1 MGFHKKKP
9 SWIFF
14 LFFTYKCPNV
24 YHQPVVAEHSSTI
37 MKKLLN
43 SWQCI
48 SNTISQPVLYVQLH
62 LFKFNDQVF
71 RKLEGASACAVVNC
85 IITFFFFHQNFFHV
99 LGPVLHFHIEKIPKS
114 RFLVYRLFLTDR
126 TVSFSNS

>member
-1 MGFHKKKP
+1 MGFHKKNLLNL
-9 SWIFF
+9 FF
-14 LFFTYKCPNV
+14 FFTYKCPNV

-85 IITFFFFHQNFFHV
+85 IITIFFFPPEFFFHV
-99 LGPVLHFHIEKIPKS
+99 PCPVLHFHIGKIPKS

-126 TVSFSNS
+126 TV